1 MPSPSGTGSP
11 GAHRPTTRPV
21 VGRIASEPV
30 RRSRARVISQGE
42 HMHVSARVRVAA
54 VLGGALLTLVA
65 CGGGGGPRRRAPGGA
80 RPPPGGGEQKRGAGT
95 PHVGR
100 D

>member
-65 CGGGGGPRRRAPGGA
+65 CGGGRGARRPAPGGGGPA
-80 RPPPGGGEQKRGAGT
+80 PGGGEENAEAAE
-95 PHVGR
+95 PLSLHL
-100 D
+100 